1 MSFGEALQALRK
13 EAKVTQEQLASYL
26 GVSAQAVSKW
36 ENGSYP
42 EGDLIPR
49 IADYFKVSI
58 DYMYGREERRASIEQ
73 QVVNELS
80 SVWRSENSYD
90 VMQKEFVDKAH
101 RLLWAIQISSWKNSV
116 DYYARPQHE
125 ENSAR
130 MSSAISF
137 DEGYSFMRLDKNKD
151 CFLFLRQPEGDKGYE
166 RWFSDTTEVR
176 EFFGKLADRDNL
188 KVLGFLY
195 TLRHGELAS
204 LSTIEKATH
213 VPREKITA
221 LFDYIG
227 KSVGRDGESPIL
239 EVELVGNDED
249 NQRAYGVNMTL
260 GGLFVG
266 IFAMADSYVHSPQG
280 YTMQSASRTRSWAD
294 RSKIGSCK

>member
-1 MSFGEALQALRK
+1 MSFGESLQALRK
-13 EAKVTQEQLASYL
+13 ENKVTQEQLANYL

-42 EGDLIPR
+42 EGDLIPK
-49 IADYFKVSI
+49 IADYFKVST
-58 DYMYGREERRASIEQ
+58 DYLYGREGRRASIEQ

-80 SVWRSENSYD
+80 SIWRGEGSYD
-90 VMQKEFVDKAH
+90 DLLKAFINKVH
-101 RLLWAIQISSWKNSV
+101 RLLWALQISSWKNSI
-116 DYYARPQHE
+116 DYYDRPQHE

-130 MSSAISF
+130 MSSAICF

-176 EFFGKLADRDNL
+176 KFFGMLSDQDNL

-195 TLRHGELAS
+195 TLRSGELAS

-213 VPREKITA
+213 VSREKITA

-227 KSVGRDGESPIL
+227 RSVGRDGESPIL

-249 NQRAYGVNMTL
+249 NQRAYGVNMTM

-266 IFAMADSYVHSPQG
+266 IFAMADSYVNSPQG
-280 YTMQSASRTRSWAD
+280 YTMQSNSRTRSWAD
-294 RSKIGSCK
+294 RSKLGECK

>member
-58 DYMYGREERRASIEQ
+58 DYMYGREERRATIEQ

-80 SVWRSENSYD
+80 SIWKTEGSYAYST
-90 VMQKEFVDKAH
+90 KEFIDKVH
-101 RLLWAIQISSWKNSV
+101 RLLWAIQISSWKNGV
-116 DYYARPQHE
+116 NYYERPQHD

-130 MSSAISF
+130 MASAIAF
-137 DEGYSFMRLDKNKD
+137 DTGYTFMRLDKFKD
-151 CFLFLRQPEGDKGYE
+151 CFLFLRQPEGDNGYE
-166 RWFSDTTEVR
+166 RWFSDTTAVR
-176 EFFGKLADRDNL
+176 KFFGMLADKDNL

-195 TLRHGELAS
+195 TLRVGELAS
-204 LSTIEKATH
+204 LSTIEKVTR
-213 VPREKITA
+213 VPKEKITA
-221 LFDYIG
+221 LLDYMTSSIG
-227 KSVGRDGESPIL
+227 SDGESPVL
-239 EVELVGNDED
+239 EVQLVGNEEE
-249 NQRAYGVNMTL
+249 NQKAYGVNTTL

-266 IFAMADSYVHSPQG
+266 IFAMADSYVNSPQG
-280 YTMQSASRTRSWAD
+280 YTMQTNSRGYSWAD
-294 RSKIGSCK
+294 RAKLTECK